1 MRRRPPKLAASSS
14 YYIPSLTFGTQILDG
29 DGQEHTRDTPE
40 EKALMRR
47 LAADSI
53 VLLKNDGNI
62 LPLKPKVSSFS
73 RLVSLSCTHIPDRSR
88 A

>member
-1 MRRRPPKLAASSS
+1 MARSSWS
-14 YYIPSLTFGTQILDG
+14 SRSFQPADSLSHDHLSSIILDG

-62 LPLKPKVSSFS
+62 LPLKPKVS
-73 RLVSLSCTHIPDRSR
+73 
-88 A
+88 